1 MAGMLVHDLEALEVN
16 ENALIE
22 VGSSQK
28 YEWSVAAGSR
38 FPDSVSCR
46 QLLVGVT
53 RLNSSLARLIFATS
67 SDPSAHIP
75 VLLAEDTTHSR
86 IANKNLNHLPDCAR
100 TEYIKKHYVF
110 VSGVLGVQGSMYSSI
125 LSAGQAPRGCSV
137 EDNRGI
143 EELQGKLLGRGVP
156 FFLYNQNWKKSTKL
170 FFTKQSKVLFSELP
184 IAGNDIF

>member
-1 MAGMLVHDLEALEVN
+1 MAGTLVHDLEALEVN
-16 ENALIE
+16 ENAPIE

-38 FPDSVSCR
+38 FPDSVSCG

-100 TEYIKKHYVF
+100 TEYIKKHYVC
-110 VSGVLGVQGSMYSSI
+110 VWR
-125 LSAGQAPRGCSV
+125 AGECKAVRTVAYC
-137 EDNRGI
+137 
-143 EELQGKLLGRGVP
+143 LLGRHPGAAQWKIIGVLRSCRGSSWAEV
-156 FFLYNQNWKKSTKL
+156 F
-170 FFTKQSKVLFSELP
+170 LFSFTTRTGRNLP
-184 IAGNDIF
+184 NYFSPNNPKYCFLNFP